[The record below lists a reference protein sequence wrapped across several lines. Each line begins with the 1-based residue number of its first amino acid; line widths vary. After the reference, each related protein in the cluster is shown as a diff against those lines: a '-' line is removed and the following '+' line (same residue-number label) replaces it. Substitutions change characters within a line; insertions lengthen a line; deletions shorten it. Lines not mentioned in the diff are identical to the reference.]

1 MQGAIL
7 QGERVLVV
15 DDEPLIAIDVQAT
28 LERAG
33 ASVVV
38 ARTIREALRYADYP
52 ALSAGVLDFR
62 VGNDDAEPVC
72 EALNRRAVPFIF
84 FTGLSGPLSQRWQTT
99 PLVSKPARP
108 AKIVG
113 ALKFVLSPE
122 TRDIIVGSQR
132 RDNDTEKLAR
142 IDQVVAESEERIAR
156 MRRSI
161 AQLEGFGADTS
172 AAQQVLATMIK
183 VVEGMRAH
191 REMSAHL
198 ASKVVS

>member
-1 MQGAIL
+1 MQCPIL
-7 QGERVLVV
+7 RGERFLVV

-33 ASVVV
+33 ARVVV

-52 ALSAGVLDFR
+52 GLSAGVLDFR
-62 VGNDDAEPVC
+62 VGDDDAEPVC
-72 EALNRRAVPFIF
+72 EAWNRRAVPFIF
-84 FTGLSGPLSQRWQTT
+84 FTGLSGPMSQRWRTT
-99 PLVSKPARP
+99 PLVPKPATP

-113 ALKFVLSPE
+113 AVKFVLSSE
-122 TRDIIVGSQR
+122 TRDIIVRSQR
-132 RDNDTEKLAR
+132 RDNDTEKLDR
-142 IDQVVAESEERIAR
+142 IDQVVAEGEERIAR

-161 AQLEGFGADTS
+161 ARLERSGADTS
-172 AAQQVLATMIK
+172 AAQQVLATTIE

-198 ASKVVS
+198 HRRW